1 MRRGG
6 SNSLW
11 SSGKKILQDQT
22 CRNLK
27 EENLSGKEEGKSQA
41 LVATQCLLSLTIS
54 VPWKPPGYRVKP
66 HGQLVL
72 LSSRITALP
81 HPAYQRPSL
90 GRPFRTLSCQGSLIL
105 RRVSRLDAFSGYLF
119 RT

>member
-72 LSSRITALP
+72 ISFTHYCASTPSLSTSWSRTAL
-81 HPAYQRPSL
+81 QDTFMS
-90 GRPFRTLSCQGSLIL
+90 GSLIL

>member
-1 MRRGG
+1 MEDREERSLTMSYFHTRMRTIIGVESFHCPVRDEKGWIQ
-6 SNSLW
+6 LAMVVRQ
-11 SSGKKILQDQT
+11 KILQDQT

-72 LSSRITALP
+72 ISFTHYCAST
-81 HPAYQRPSL
+81 PSL
-90 GRPFRTLSCQGSLIL
+90 STS
-105 RRVSRLDAFSGYLF
+105 
-119 RT
+119 